1 MAFNV
6 GDNVWFKKAGRTP
19 FVTGSSTN
27 AATEVGNNLGGR
39 GKADITIAQTA
50 GSAGG
55 MSFGEEQGMPR
66 IKTADLPT
74 PLTSTDTTTGTFP
87 TAGQDLGVKEASIG
101 NPMAPK
107 SYTTG
112 GTAAT
117 ILASTAGPYNVS
129 AGGTIIVTVDK
140 GSAQTITLAANGGN
154 TAVTV
159 SALATLINAETFTG
173 FVVTVDGT
181 KLRFTSSTTGAKSHL
196 KIGAGTLN
204 NVVGLTTNATAA
216 GTDFGVNTNL
226 RTDGTF
232 DGPTPSALFNP
243 GSNGSLLIDEG
254 QTGGTNTIQ
263 TYDPNRIGGQTMVT
277 SGTSVKI
284 DGSHDFQTETIDI
297 KTATK
302 VVGKRTPSSAEGSGE
317 VIDII
322 TVGND
327 SYSPDGTFVKAGT
340 KMYYVNWGTSSV
352 SNPRRARWYNRFR
365 VSLHAEVDLVSA
377 A

>member
-19 FVTGSSTN
+19 FVTGSSTD

-39 GKADITIAQTA
+39 GKADITTAQTA

-55 MSFGEEQGMPR
+55 MSFSEEAGMPR
-66 IKTADLPT
+66 IKTADFPT
-74 PLTSTDTTTGTFP
+74 ALTSTDTTAGTFP
-87 TAGQDLGVKEASIG
+87 STQDLGVKEASIN

-107 SYTTG
+107 GYAVG

-117 ILASTAGPYNVS
+117 ILGSTAETYDVS
-129 AGGTIIVTVDK
+129 AGKTLIVTVDK
-140 GSAQTITLAANGGN
+140 GSAQTITLAADGGN
-154 TAVTV
+154 TALTV
-159 SALATLINAETFTG
+159 SQLVTLINAETFTG

-181 KLRFTSSTTGAKSHL
+181 KIRITSSTTGSKSHL
-196 KIGAGTLN
+196 KIGAGTIN
-204 NVVGLTTNATAA
+204 NIVGLTTNATASGA
-216 GTDFGVNTNL
+216 NFGVNTNL
-226 RTDGTF
+226 RTDGQF

-263 TYDPNRIGGQTMVT
+263 TYDPNRIGGQTMVA
-277 SGTSVKI
+277 SGTNVKI
-284 DGSHDFQTETIDI
+284 DGLNDNQYEVIDI

-302 VVGKRTPSSAEGSGE
+302 VVGKRTPSSTEGSGE

-322 TVGND
+322 TVKAD